1 MHENKGI
8 CNLKRLKHALF
19 LLFFVCQLVAW
30 CSTSLT
36 LSDFFYPNSQKD
48 VENQTGNPFGEQLL
62 LIRSEVDG
70 GGSYDKK
77 NFRPT
82 SIRGLNKVVSSC
94 TSFSLCTTIIMQ

>member
-8 CNLKRLKHALF
+8 CNLKRLKHALL
-19 LLFFVCQLVAW
+19 LLFCMSA
-30 CSTSLT
+30 C
-36 LSDFFYPNSQKD
+36 FFEICRIFSYPNSQKD